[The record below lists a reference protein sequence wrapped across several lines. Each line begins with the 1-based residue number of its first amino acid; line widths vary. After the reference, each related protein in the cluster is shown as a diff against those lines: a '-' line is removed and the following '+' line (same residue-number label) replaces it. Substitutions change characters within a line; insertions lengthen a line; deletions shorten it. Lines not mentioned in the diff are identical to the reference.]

1 MRKMLSAAHAQ
12 PLEEPGLWVFD
23 GCTEFIR
30 TVPVLPRD
38 EIKQDD
44 VDTDAE
50 DHVGDETR
58 YRVMSRKRK
67 LQVGEFSI

>member
-1 MRKMLSAAHAQ
+1 MRKALLAGLNPRREERGVFVLARCAAFQ
-12 PLEEPGLWVFD
+12 
-23 GCTEFIR
+23 R

-38 EIKQDD
+38 EANLDD

-58 YRVMSRKRK
+58 YRVRLRRRA
-67 LQVGEFSI
+67 LGGGDA